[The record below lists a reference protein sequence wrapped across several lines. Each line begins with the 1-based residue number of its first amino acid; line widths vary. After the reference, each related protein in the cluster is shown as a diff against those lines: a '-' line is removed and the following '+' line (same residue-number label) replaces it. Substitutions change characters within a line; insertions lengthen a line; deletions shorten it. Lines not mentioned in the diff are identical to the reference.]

1 MEFQSSLRSDGA
13 PAPRDAVICFPSLED
28 SPGSLTKE
36 HQPDVSNPYGPGTVD
51 PRDRSLTPLS
61 TPLQGGFGFF
71 RHLTPCP
78 RQHALRL
85 ACPGEDGCCLGRR
98 HEVTPFRVFDD
109 SCFRSSV
116 TFAFVPAKGSDISL
130 PARWWTT

>member
-1 MEFQSSLRSDGA
+1 MEFQSSLRPDGA

-71 RHLTPCP
+71 RRWLHIAPPIVGVT
-78 RQHALRL
+78 
-85 ACPGEDGCCLGRR
+85 GCAFIF
-98 HEVTPFRVFDD
+98 VV
-109 SCFRSSV
+109 RSI
-116 TFAFVPAKGSDISL
+116 APDISIAVVVRL
-130 PARWWTT
+130 RTSCAKSRLTFLFVVKLGVWRCTHTLQ